1 MEKLLDQK
9 MEIIRTDPMVP
20 VLMKIK
26 KLSWET
32 EDVFTILLEHEDE
45 EEKNFSFKPGQ
56 FNMLYAFSKGEA
68 AFSISSDSAKDM
80 SIAHTIHKVGY
91 VTSALSCL
99 NKGDV
104 IGVRGPFGS
113 SWPLEE
119 AKGKDVIIVTG
130 GIGLAHLK
138 PALYH
143 IFKYRKNYGKITL
156 LYGARTPPDILYRV
170 EMEEWGKKYKIDI
183 LTVVDRSDSFWK
195 GNVGVV
201 TGLFPF
207 VTLDPASTIALVC
220 GPEIMMKYSID
231 ELITLGIPKH
241 NIYLSMERNMKCAEG
256 FCGHCQFGHNFICK
270 DGPVFNYSHVKR
282 IFDIHEI

>member
-45 EEKNFSFKPGQ
+45 EERNFSFKPGQ

-68 AFSISSDSAKDM
+68 AISISSDCAKDTT
-80 SIAHTIHKVGY
+80 IAHTIHKVGY
-91 VTSALSCL
+91 VTSELSRL
-99 NKGDV
+99 KKGDV
-104 IGVRGPFGS
+104 VGVRGPFGS
-113 SWPLEE
+113 SWPVEE
-119 AKGKDVIIVTG
+119 AKGKDVVFVAG
-130 GIGLAHLK
+130 GIGIAPLR

-143 IFKYRKNYGKITL
+143 LFKYRKNYGKITL
-156 LYGARTPPDILYRV
+156 LYGARTPVDIMFSV
-170 EMEEWGKKYKIDI
+170 EMEEWSKKHKIEI
-183 LTVVDRSDSFWK
+183 LKIVDRSNSFWR

-201 TGLFPF
+201 TGLFQNITVDPGS
-207 VTLDPASTIALVC
+207 TLAMVC

-231 ELITLGIPKH
+231 ELKGLGVPSH
-241 NIYLSMERNMKCAEG
+241 SIYLSMERNMKCAVG
-256 FCGHCQFGHNFICK
+256 FCGHCQFGPNFVCK
-270 DGPVFNYSHVKR
+270 DGPVFNYSKVKK
-282 IFDIHEI
+282 IFNVHEL